1 MRTIVTRVAITL
13 VLFLAAGACS
23 DGSSASP
30 GSGGTSSGGGSETIS
45 AADYANGVCTAV
57 KDWVTALQDG
67 SQQYQDSIPATPD
80 PSNLGGIKDSL
91 VSFVDS
97 VVTETNAMIDQI
109 QALGTPDVDG
119 GSEVAQNV
127 QAALQT
133 VQDTYTQ
140 LQQDIESLDAT
151 NPAEM
156 VTKLGAMSA
165 QLQQGS
171 SEVQA
176 AFQKLD
182 ENADMKTAGENA
194 PACQELGN
202 S

>member
-1 MRTIVTRVAITL
+1 
-13 VLFLAAGACS
+13 
-23 DGSSASP
+23 
-30 GSGGTSSGGGSETIS
+30 
-45 AADYANGVCTAV
+45 
-57 KDWVTALQDG
+57 
-67 SQQYQDSIPATPD
+67 
-80 PSNLGGIKDSL
+80 
-91 VSFVDS
+91 VDS

-202 S
+202 T